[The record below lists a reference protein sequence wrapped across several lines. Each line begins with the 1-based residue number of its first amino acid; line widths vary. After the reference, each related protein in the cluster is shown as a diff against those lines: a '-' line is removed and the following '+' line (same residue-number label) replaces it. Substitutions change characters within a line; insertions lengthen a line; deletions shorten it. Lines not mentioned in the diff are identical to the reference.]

1 MYFVGR
7 NNLNT
12 KISEEIITVIRCTV
26 LVSIKCLLYGL
37 QCSFIKTIAS
47 FC

>member
-12 KISEEIITVIRCTV
+12 KISEEVITVVRCT
-26 LVSIKCLLYGL
+26 VSIKCLFYGC
-37 QCSFIKTIAS
+37 QCSFTKATTS